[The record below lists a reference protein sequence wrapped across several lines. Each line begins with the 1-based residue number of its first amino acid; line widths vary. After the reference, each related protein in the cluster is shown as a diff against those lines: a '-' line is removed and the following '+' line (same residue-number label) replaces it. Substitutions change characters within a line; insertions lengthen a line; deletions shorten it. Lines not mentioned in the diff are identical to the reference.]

1 MRRSAFLASRG
12 RGSRKWGCMSARHFL
27 QSNWQSIAI
36 AVTVAAVACA
46 FLVIWLSMPP
56 HAIVMATGPEG
67 GTYYELGERYRTV
80 LARSGVEVR
89 LVPTAGSVENL
100 AKLLDPR
107 SGVSLA
113 LMQGGIAG
121 TGAASELESLG
132 TMFYE
137 PYWWFRRVDVEG
149 VGVASLRGRKISIG
163 PEGSGTRALS
173 LKLLTSVGIDGRNS
187 ELLALAPRETA
198 ERLSAGDIDVA
209 FLIASWDSPVV
220 RELIADSRIALSGY
234 PRADALVALNP
245 FLSKLT
251 VPRGAANLVKD
262 QPPSDVVLI
271 GTKASL
277 LVRKD
282 LHPAIQYL
290 LLNAATEIHSQ
301 ASIFNRANDFPAA
314 EAIDVPL
321 SSEALRFYKSGLPFL
336 HEYFPFWMAELVG
349 KLVILL
355 IPILGVLYPV
365 MHFLP
370 RIYDWAMRSK
380 VLRVYGELRVLEDA
394 TSRVQSNKRNMRE
407 MIAQLDRMEEQVNHL
422 TVPNT
427 YASMLYELRT
437 HIDLVRERLKKNADN
452 VVE

>member
-1 MRRSAFLASRG
+1 
-12 RGSRKWGCMSARHFL
+12 MSARHFL

-394 TSRVQSNKRNMRE
+394 TSRAQSNKRDMRE

-437 HIDLVRERLKKNADN
+437 HIDLVRKRLKKNADN

>member
-121 TGAASELESLG
+121 TRAASELESLG

-380 VLRVYGELRVLEDA
+380 VLRVYGELKVLEDA

>member
-1 MRRSAFLASRG
+1 MA
-12 RGSRKWGCMSARHFL
+12 ARDIL
-27 QSNWQSIAI
+27 RNNWPAIAI
-36 AVTVAAVACA
+36 AVTAAAIVCA
-46 FLVIWLSMPP
+46 FLVILLSLPP
-56 HAIVMATGPEG
+56 HVIVMATGPEG
-67 GTYYELGERYRTV
+67 GTYYELGERYRAA

-89 LVPTAGSVENL
+89 LVPTSGSVENL
-100 AKLLDPR
+100 AKLLDPH
-107 SGVSLA
+107 SGVGFA

-137 PYWWFRRVDVEG
+137 PCWWFRRAEVEG

-173 LKLLTSVGIDGRNS
+173 LKLLTSVGIDGQNS

-198 ERLSAGDIDVA
+198 EKLLAGEIDVA

-220 RELIADSRIALSGY
+220 RQLIADSRITLSGY
-234 PRADALVALNP
+234 PRADAFVALNP

-262 QPPSDVVLI
+262 QPSSDVVLI
-271 GTKASL
+271 ASKASL

-314 EAIDVPL
+314 EAIGVPL

-394 TSRVQSNKRNMRE
+394 TSRAQSNESDMHE
-407 MIAQLDRMEEQVNHL
+407 MMAQLDRMEEQVNHL
-422 TVPNT
+422 TMPIT

-437 HIDLVRERLKKNADN
+437 HIGLVRQRLKKHADN

>member
-1 MRRSAFLASRG
+1 
-12 RGSRKWGCMSARHFL
+12 MSARHFL

-121 TGAASELESLG
+121 TRAASELESLG